1 MTTDKLDEL
10 DPRTSAY
17 KILCYLAFRD
27 AKAKPQDISN
37 ALNENPSTVRARLAE
52 LKRDGLVDARPDGYV
67 ATVKAYD
74 IIMKIYRDLRKEFR
88 S

>member
-1 MTTDKLDEL
+1 VAEKLDEI
-10 DPRTSAY
+10 DPETSAY
-17 KILCYLAFRD
+17 RILCYLAFRD

-37 ALNENPSTVRARLAE
+37 ALHENASTVRARLAE

-74 IIMKIYRDLRKEFR
+74 IIMKVYRDLRKEFR